1 MHVEKQGANE
11 CMLATLAAL
20 GGVTLD
26 TVRAMVQQYARLSW
40 DKIGTAD
47 ADAERHNLFWRTVT
61 ALCLALELPP
71 IPSAPGPPPTGHAL
85 PPRGRGYV
93 RVSTAFEAH
102 IMPWENGLLYDPHHP
117 EDGVTLAQWLV
128 SYPAEWWVTCITT
141 VSEGP

>member
-20 GGVTLD
+20 GGATLD
-26 TVRAMVQQYARLSW
+26 TVRAMVPRYAGLSW
-40 DKIGTAD
+40 DEIWMTD
-47 ADAERHNLFWRTVT
+47 AGAERHNLFWRTVT

-71 IPSAPGPPPTGHAL
+71 IPSAPGPLPTGHAL

-93 RVSTAFEAH
+93 RVGSAFGAH
-102 IMPWENGLLYDPHHP
+102 IMPWENGLLYDPYHP
-117 EDGVTLAQWLV
+117 EDGVTLAQWHV
-128 SYPAEWWVTCITT
+128 SRPEWWVVCITT